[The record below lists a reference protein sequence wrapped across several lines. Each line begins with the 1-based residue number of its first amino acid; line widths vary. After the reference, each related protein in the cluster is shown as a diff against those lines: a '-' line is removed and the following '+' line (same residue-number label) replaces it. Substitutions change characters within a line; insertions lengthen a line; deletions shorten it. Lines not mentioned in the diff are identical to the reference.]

1 MAARTRKPVATTGEL
16 AAIVSPLLGR
26 DRESKDLARVFQ
38 ALRIEV
44 NHEMDALRDLLRSA
58 TSLLRPGG
66 RLVVMSYHS
75 LEDRLVKN
83 TMRAGNAE
91 GIVEQDIYGRSAA
104 PLRAIGKAVGPTPEE
119 MAANPRSRSA
129 KLRVAEK
136 V

>member
-1 MAARTRKPVATTGEL
+1 M
-16 AAIVSPLLGR
+16 
-26 DRESKDLARVFQ
+26 
-38 ALRIEV
+38 
-44 NHEMDALRDLLRSA
+44 
-58 TSLLRPGG
+58 
-66 RLVVMSYHS
+66 VMSYHS